1 MTYHGVQAFF
11 PAGDRWRDMLAG
23 DPPSSRPGG
32 PEDQCLAAMMQTL
45 GAELGADALLVEWF
59 ASGSGGLAIH
69 MDEHC
74 RADAGLRLL
83 LHEFADRL
91 AKIAEGAAQPT
102 VREAPSPRGQ
112 VMTMGFP
119 VGAGV
124 VTVTALAATPCP
136 SPVRP
141 PDLAGR
147 LAGRPHPTGFIPM
160 LRPFFDLWAASRSRR
175 LRDAGLTCAVE
186 HCDIAM
192 FLVDRQ
198 SKVLFANRAAE
209 ELAAI
214 RDGIDIGRG
223 RLAATALADTMR
235 LQAAIEHI
243 CGEARDHGMVLPIVA
258 LRRARGRPL
267 MATVLPVPNAQP
279 SPDEGSAILYV
290 FDPEEDLSRLIE
302 PACMFYGLSAGET
315 RLTCR
320 LANGGS
326 LAQAAKALGLREQT
340 ARSYLKQIFLKTQT
354 NRQAELVWLMLKSAV
369 RVTNAARMRV
379 F

>member
-11 PAGDRWRDMLAG
+11 PAGDRWRGLLSD
-23 DPPSSRPGG
+23 DPPCSRPGG

-45 GAELGADALLVEWF
+45 GTELIADALLVEWF
-59 ASGSGGLAIH
+59 APGSGGLAIH

-91 AKIAEGAAQPT
+91 AKMAEGGTQPI
-102 VREAPSPRGQ
+102 VREGSSPRGQ
-112 VMTMGFP
+112 IVTIAFP
-119 VGAGV
+119 TGGGV
-124 VTVTALAATPCP
+124 VIVTTLAEMPRP
-136 SPVRP
+136 SSVRP
-141 PDLAGR
+141 PGLPGDFAG
-147 LAGRPHPTGFIPM
+147 GPHPAGFIPM
-160 LRPFFDLWAASRSRR
+160 LRPFFDLWATSRSRR
-175 LRDAGLTCAVE
+175 LRDAGLAWAVE

-198 SKVLFANRAAE
+198 SKVLFANRAGE
-209 ELAAI
+209 ELAAV

-267 MATVLPVPNAQP
+267 MATVLPVPNAEP

-315 RLTCR
+315 QLTCR
-320 LANGGS
+320 LADGES